1 MPRSRNSTFPSR
13 FTLLATACAAFLAA
27 PLAAQDVSAPPPV
40 QEPPPPPVAQ
50 GTSPSPAAPDISAV
64 PSLEDLIPD
73 SAVEDPEAWAQQG
86 QPADAP
92 AEPMAQVDPSSPL
105 AEVPAID
112 VPWPDDLALPQL
124 APLEPDDSVQ
134 FADLED
140 AADPSAATALADAAV
155 VRVTDELVLAFP
167 TDAAIFPERAEF
179 ADRFGALST
188 IAELDTD
195 DDNVAQLA
203 ARAKSDQALLDTLLR
218 VYGYYDAQVIR
229 SVGGIQAG
237 NETAATRPEVR
248 FDVIPGPRY
257 RFGAIDLGEIA
268 SAPDSAA
275 LRRAFEI
282 QSGEPM
288 SSDRIVTEQFNLDTA
303 LGEFGYPFAAIDAP
317 ELLVDHARTEGD
329 LTMLVRP
336 GGKYVFGEIASNLP
350 TFLSGRHLATIARFD
365 PGDTYQRSL
374 EFDLRRAIISTG
386 LVSSV
391 TVKPREVIAP
401 TADAPGTVALDVE
414 LTKAKLRTIAGAIG
428 YGTGEGFRAEASW
441 EHRNLFPP
449 EGMLRV
455 RGIAG
460 TQEQLLGVTFRKNN
474 FGGRDKVLTVDAF
487 ASTIDSDAY
496 DARTVSLIG
505 TYERLST
512 LLFQK
517 PLSWSVGLEAVATS
531 ERPQPLGGVVQPRR
545 TFFVGAIPLYA
556 LLDTTDN
563 LLDPKKGFRAGLR
576 LSPEVSRTSKMQSF
590 YLRSQFDGST
600 YQQVTDKVV
609 VAGRVRF
616 GSIVG
621 TEIDNIAPS
630 RRLYSGGGGS
640 VRGYGYQ
647 RIGPRNADGNP
658 TGGRSLVEG
667 AIEARIA
674 TGFFDGAL
682 SVVPFLD
689 AGSVSRSVVPDF
701 ETVRFG
707 VGVGVRYN
715 TGFGPLRFD
724 IATPVNPAP
733 GDSRIA
739 VYVSLGQA
747 F

>member
-1 MPRSRNSTFPSR
+1 M
-13 FTLLATACAAFLAA
+13 
-27 PLAAQDVSAPPPV
+27 
-40 QEPPPPPVAQ
+40 
-50 GTSPSPAAPDISAV
+50 
-64 PSLEDLIPD
+64 
-73 SAVEDPEAWAQQG
+73 DPN
-86 QPADAP
+86 
-92 AEPMAQVDPSSPL
+92 SPL
-105 AEVPAID
+105 AEIPAID
-112 VPWPDDLALPQL
+112 VPWPDDLELPQL

-134 FADLED
+134 FADLEEATNPT
-140 AADPSAATALADAAV
+140 AAPKLTEADV

-167 TDAAIFPERAEF
+167 TDPAAFPEREEF
-179 ADRFGALST
+179 AGRFRALST
-188 IAELDTD
+188 IAELDSD
-195 DDNVAQLA
+195 EDNVALLA
-203 ARAKSDQALLDTLLR
+203 ARAKADQTLLDTLLR

-229 SVGGIQAG
+229 SVGGIQPGDQVAENRAG
-237 NETAATRPEVR
+237 VR

-257 RFGAIDLGEIA
+257 RFGAIDLGDLA
-268 SAPDSAA
+268 QAPDGAA

-282 QSGEPM
+282 VSGDPM
-288 SSDRIVTEQFNLDTA
+288 SSDAIVTEQFNLDTA
-303 LGEFGYPFAAIDAP
+303 LGEFGYPFAEIDAP

-329 LTMLVRP
+329 LTMPVHP
-336 GGKYVFGEIASNLP
+336 GGKYVFGEVVSSMP
-350 TFLSGRHLATIARFD
+350 KFLSGRHLATIARFD

-374 EFDLRRAIISTG
+374 EFDLRRAIVSTG

-391 TVKPREVIAP
+391 TIKPREVTAP

-414 LTKAKLRTIAGAIG
+414 MTKAKLRTIAGAIG

-441 EHRNLFPP
+441 EHRNIFPP

-487 ASTIDSDAY
+487 GSTVDSDAY

-545 TFFVGAIPLYA
+545 TFFIGAIPLYA
-556 LLDTTDN
+556 MLDTSDD
-563 LLDPKKGFRAGLR
+563 LLDPTRGFRAGLR
-576 LSPEVSRTSKMQSF
+576 LSPEVSRNDRMQSY
-590 YLRSQFDGST
+590 YLRGQFDGST
-600 YQQVTDKVV
+600 YRRVTDTVV
-609 VAGRVRF
+609 VAARVRV
-616 GSIVG
+616 GSILG
-621 TEIDNIAPS
+621 TDLDNIAPS

-647 RIGPRNADGNP
+647 RIGPRDASGNP

-667 AIEARIA
+667 AVEARIK

-689 AGSVSRSVVPDF
+689 AGSVSQGTVPKFD
-701 ETVRFG
+701 TVRFG
-707 VGVGVRYN
+707 AGIGVRYN

-733 GDSRIA
+733 GDSRVA

>member
-1 MPRSRNSTFPSR
+1 MT
-13 FTLLATACAAFLAA
+13 A
-27 PLAAQDVSAPPPV
+27 PLAAQDK
-40 QEPPPPPVAQ
+40 
-50 GTSPSPAAPDISAV
+50 TSSQ
-64 PSLEDLIPD
+64 SLEDLIPD
-73 SAVEDPEAWAQQG
+73 SAVADPEGWAQQG
-86 QPADAP
+86 QPADLP
-92 AEPMAQVDPSSPL
+92 DEPIAEVDPDSPL
-105 AEVPAID
+105 AEVPPID
-112 VPWPDDLALPQL
+112 LPWPDDLVLPQL

-140 AADPSAATALADAAV
+140 AADAAPALVDAAI

-167 TDAAIFPERAEF
+167 ADETLFPERNEF
-179 ADRFGALST
+179 TERFSGLST

-195 DDNVAQLA
+195 EDSVAQLA

-237 NETAATRPEVR
+237 QESAATRPEVR
-248 FDVIPGPRY
+248 FDIIPGPRF
-257 RFGAIDLGEIA
+257 RFGAIDLGELA
-268 SAPDSAA
+268 AAPDAEA

-282 QSGEPM
+282 RPGDPM
-288 SSDRIVTEQFNLDTA
+288 SSDAIVAEQFNLDTA

-329 LTMLVRP
+329 LTMPVRP
-336 GGKYVFGEIASNLP
+336 NGKYVFGEVVSSRP
-350 TFLSGRHLATIARFD
+350 RFLSGKHLASIARFD

-374 EFDLRRAIISTG
+374 EFDLRRAIVATG

-391 TVKPREVIAP
+391 TIKPREVAPP
-401 TADAPGTVALDVE
+401 TADGPGTVALDVE

-428 YGTGEGFRAEASW
+428 YGTGEGLRAEASW

-460 TQEQLLGVTFRKNN
+460 TQEQLLGVTLRKNN

-487 ASTIDSDAY
+487 ASTVDSDAY

-505 TYERLST
+505 TYEHLST

-545 TFFVGAIPLYA
+545 TYFIGAIPLYA
-556 LLDTTDN
+556 MLDTSDD
-563 LLDPKKGFRAGLR
+563 LLDPTKGFRAGVR
-576 LSPEVSRTSKMQSF
+576 LSPEVSRTQGMESF
-590 YLRSQFDGST
+590 YLRGQFDGST
-600 YQQVTDKVV
+600 YQRVTDKVV
-609 VAGRVRF
+609 VAARMRF
-616 GSIVG
+616 AAIPG
-621 TEIDNIAPS
+621 TALENIAPS
-630 RRLYSGGGGS
+630 RRLYSGGGGT

-647 RIGPRNADGNP
+647 RIGPRDANGNP
-658 TGGRSLVEG
+658 TGGRSLLEG
-667 AIEARIA
+667 AIEARVK

-682 SVVPFLD
+682 SVVPFVD
-689 AGSVSRSVVPDF
+689 AGSVSTSVLPDF
-701 ETVRFG
+701 DVVRIG
-707 VGVGVRYN
+707 AGVGVRYD

-724 IATPVNPAP
+724 IATPINPGP

>member
-1 MPRSRNSTFPSR
+1 MPTQEGPIPPK
-13 FTLLATACAAFLAA
+13 APVLAA
-27 PLAAQDVSAPPPV
+27 PLPATPPPAS
-40 QEPPPPPVAQ
+40 E
-50 GTSPSPAAPDISAV
+50 

-73 SAVEDPEAWAQQG
+73 SAVENPEAWAVQG
-86 QPADAP
+86 APADAA
-92 AEPMAQVDPSSPL
+92 AEPALEVDPNSPL

-112 VPWPDDLALPQL
+112 VPWPDDLVLPQL
-124 APLEPDDSVQ
+124 APLEPDDSIQ
-134 FADLED
+134 FADMED
-140 AADPSAATALADAAV
+140 AANPRPALVDADV
-155 VRVTDELVLAFP
+155 VQVTDELALAFP
-167 TDAAIFPERAEF
+167 PDDTAFPEKEAF
-179 ADRFGALST
+179 AARYGELST

-195 DDNVAQLA
+195 KDSVAQLA
-203 ARAKSDQALLDTLLR
+203 ARAKADQTLLETMLR

-229 SVGGIQAG
+229 SVAGIQAG
-237 NETAATRPEVR
+237 QETAAERAAVR
-248 FDVIPGPRY
+248 FDIIPGARY
-257 RFGAIDLGEIA
+257 RFGAIDLGELDTA
-268 SAPDSAA
+268 VDAVA

-282 QSGEPM
+282 QPGDFM
-288 SSDRIVTEQFNLDTA
+288 SSDKIVEEQLNLDTA
-303 LGEFGYPFAAIDAP
+303 LGEFGYPFATIDAP

-329 LTMLVRP
+329 LTMPVHP
-336 GGKYVFGEIASNLP
+336 KGKYVFGEVVSNLP
-350 TFLSGRHLATIARFD
+350 RFLSGKHLATIARFD
-365 PGDTYQRSL
+365 PGDVYQRSL
-374 EFDLRRAIISTG
+374 ELDLRRAIVSTG

-391 TVKPREVIAP
+391 TVTPREVTP
-401 TADAPGTVALDVE
+401 PSGDQPGTVALDVE
-414 LTKAKLRTIAGAIG
+414 MSKAKLRTWAGAIG
-428 YGTGEGFRAEASW
+428 YGTGEGIRVEGSW

-460 TQEQLLGVTFRKNN
+460 TQEQLFGVTFRKNN
-474 FGGRDKVLTVDAF
+474 LGGRDKVLTVDAF
-487 ASTIDSDAY
+487 ASTVDSDAY

-517 PLSWSVGLEAVATS
+517 PLAWSVGLEAVATS
-531 ERPQPLGGVVQPRR
+531 ERPQPLGGVVQPRQ
-545 TFFVGAIPLYA
+545 TYFIGAIPLFA
-556 LLDTTDN
+556 QLDTSDS

-576 LSPEVSRTSKMQSF
+576 LSPEVSRNQRMESF
-590 YLRSQFDGST
+590 YLRAQFDGST
-600 YQQVTDKVV
+600 YQRVTDKVV
-609 VAGRVRF
+609 VAGRLRL
-616 GSIVG
+616 GTIVG
-621 TEIDNIAPS
+621 TDLDNIAPS

-647 RIGPRNADGNP
+647 RIGPRDINGNP

-667 AIEARIA
+667 AVEARIQ

-689 AGSVSRSVVPDF
+689 AGSVSQSVTLDLS
-701 ETVRFG
+701 TVRFG
-707 VGVGVRYN
+707 AGVGVRYN

-724 IATPVNPAP
+724 IATPINPAP

>member
-1 MPRSRNSTFPSR
+1 M
-13 FTLLATACAAFLAA
+13 
-27 PLAAQDVSAPPPV
+27 
-40 QEPPPPPVAQ
+40 
-50 GTSPSPAAPDISAV
+50 
-64 PSLEDLIPD
+64 
-73 SAVEDPEAWAQQG
+73 
-86 QPADAP
+86 P
-92 AEPMAQVDPSSPL
+92 AEPVAEVDPDSPL
-105 AEVPAID
+105 ADLPAID
-112 VPWPDDLALPQL
+112 VPWPDDLVLPQL
-124 APLEPDDSVQ
+124 APLEPDDSIQ
-134 FADLED
+134 FADMED
-140 AADPSAATALADAAV
+140 ATHPRPALVDAEV

-167 TDAAIFPERAEF
+167 PDDVAFPERVEF
-179 ADRFGALST
+179 AERFGNLST
-188 IAELDTD
+188 IAELDSD
-195 DDNVAQLA
+195 EDNVAQLA
-203 ARAKSDQALLDTLLR
+203 ARAKADQALLDTMLR

-229 SVGGIQAG
+229 SVASIQPGEENA
-237 NETAATRPEVR
+237 NTQPEVR
-248 FDVIPGPRY
+248 FDIIPGARY
-257 RFGAIDLGEIA
+257 RFGAIDLGDLNTAIDA
-268 SAPDSAA
+268 AA

-282 QSGEPM
+282 QPGDFM
-288 SSDRIVTEQFNLDTA
+288 SSDKIVAEQFDLDRA

-329 LTMLVRP
+329 LTLPVHP
-336 GGKYVFGEIASNLP
+336 GGKYVFGEVVSAMP
-350 TFLSGRHLATIARFD
+350 RFLSGEHLAKIARFE
-365 PGDTYQRSL
+365 PGDVYQRSL
-374 EFDLRRAIISTG
+374 ELDLRRAIVSTG

-391 TVKPREVIAP
+391 TVKPREVAP
-401 TADAPGTVALDVE
+401 PSGDQPGTVALDVE
-414 LTKAKLRTIAGAIG
+414 MTQAKLRTIAGALG
-428 YGTGEGFRAEASW
+428 YGTGEGIRAEASW

-487 ASTIDSDAY
+487 ASTVDSDAF

-545 TFFVGAIPLYA
+545 TFFVGAVPLFA
-556 LLDTTDN
+556 QIDTTDD

-576 LSPEVSRTSKMQSF
+576 LSPEVSRSRGMQSF
-590 YLRSQFDGST
+590 YLRGQFDGST
-600 YQQVTDKVV
+600 YLRVTDKVV
-609 VAGRVRF
+609 AAGRIRVAA
-616 GSIVG
+616 IPG
-621 TEIDNIAPS
+621 TGIENIAPS

-647 RIGPRNADGNP
+647 RIGPRDAFGNP

-667 AIEARIA
+667 AIEARVQ

-689 AGSVSRSVVPDF
+689 AGTVSQDVVPDF

-707 VGVGVRYN
+707 AGIGVRYN

-724 IATPVNPAP
+724 IATPINPGP